1 MRRGYMACV
10 IWPLPR
16 NLPAPAPCIAHV
28 TAAVPQI
35 SISNRGHPRG
45 CPRITEVEAGR
56 IELPSCIRSSV
67 ASTCVARRLMF
78 PAAGRQAAH
87 CWMSRLKFRAAAD
100 GGRLPYP
107 RICDTPQAAPGGLP
121 EEHCWCNG
129 PLGQV
134 TQPGRSCCS
143 RLEFS
148 RVFYQE
154 PEDLGTLPRSHLHNR
169 NRSPPVLPL

>member
-1 MRRGYMACV
+1 MHQGYEGGV
-10 IWPLPR
+10 IWLLPHAPPDASGTA
-16 NLPAPAPCIAHV
+16 LPPEPDQ
-28 TAAVPQI
+28 TK
-35 SISNRGHPRG
+35 RGHPLG
-45 CPRITEVEAGR
+45 CPRIAAVEAGR

-87 CWMSRLKFRAAAD
+87 CWMSRQRFRAAAD

-121 EEHCWCNG
+121 VEHCWCNG

-143 RLEFS
+143 RLDVS

-169 NRSPPVLPL
+169 NRSPPVLQL